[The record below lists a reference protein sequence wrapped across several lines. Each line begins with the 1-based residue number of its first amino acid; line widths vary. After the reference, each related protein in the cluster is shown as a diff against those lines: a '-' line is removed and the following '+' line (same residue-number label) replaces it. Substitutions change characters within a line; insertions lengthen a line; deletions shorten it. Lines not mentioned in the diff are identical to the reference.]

1 MHWIK
6 ATNAVDGTHEF
17 INLDA
22 VPRMRPGTL
31 DGKPDGV
38 PCTIVFTG
46 GMGVRVDGTPV
57 FMTVAVKESIAELA
71 ALPRLTGSFAQ
82 ASMCDAAKAPPTFDA
97 ARVGAGA
104 ATPHPEAPSV
114 GAAPATQAPN
124 AAEPQSF
131 PDPGSTPVAKR
142 RDRFKDAKAA
152 RRAKR

>member
-6 ATNAVDGTHEF
+6 ATNIHGTTEYL
-17 INLDA
+17 NLDA
-22 VPRMRPGTL
+22 IPRMTPGTQ
-31 DGKPDGV
+31 DGQPNGP
-38 PCTIVFTG
+38 PCTIIWTG

-124 AAEPQSF
+124 AEAPQSF
-131 PDPGSTPVAKR
+131 PDPGSTKVAKS
-142 RDRFKDAKAA
+142 RDRFRDAKAA